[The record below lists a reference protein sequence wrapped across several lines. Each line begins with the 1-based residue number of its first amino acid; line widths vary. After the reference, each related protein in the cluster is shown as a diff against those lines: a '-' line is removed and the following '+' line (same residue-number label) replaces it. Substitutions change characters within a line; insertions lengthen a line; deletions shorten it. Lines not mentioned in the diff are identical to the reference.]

1 MTRALSLLLL
11 LLLSNLQQSNGLANV
26 LERFP
31 FFTLP
36 SSKAALEQQQQQR
49 NAKVQALLN
58 AAAEI
63 GPVGSLASEAD
74 QTRMEEL
81 AAAVIPYSD
90 TKPAQYPLMGDHRLV
105 YSAAPG
111 ASSGRLFGNI
121 VGQVSQLFEDDDTF
135 YNRVALG
142 PLQISLKAQRE
153 VKNESKIKVTFLE
166 TKFSLFGTTLK
177 EGKVGGGGVWKVTFV
192 GTVQDADGK
201 EKLVRVMETPSL
213 FILEQPLE

>member
-1 MTRALSLLLL
+1 MMRTLSLLLL
-11 LLLSNLQQSNGLANV
+11 LLLSNLQQSNGLANNV
-26 LERFP
+26 LERFS
-31 FFTLP
+31 FFTSP
-36 SSKAALEQQQQQR
+36 SSKAQQR
-49 NAKVQALLN
+49 NENIQALLD

-90 TKPAQYPLMGDHRLV
+90 TKPAQYPLTGEHRLV

-121 VGQVSQLFEDDDTF
+121 VGQVSQFFEDTDTF

-142 PLQISLKAQRE
+142 PLRISLKAQRE
-153 VKNESKIKVTFLE
+153 VKNDSNIKVTFLE
-166 TKFSLFGTTLK
+166 TKISLFEQTIK
-177 EGKVGGGGVWKVTFV
+177 ESKVGGGGVWKVKFV
-192 GTVQDADGK
+192 GKVQDADGK
-201 EKLVRVMETPSL
+201 EKLIRVMETPSL